1 MDSNVSVRLYK
12 YLITVA
18 AALSFA
24 LLLSS
29 CRPGAEPQGAR
40 QKALSFLS
48 SCRVETAGQ
57 SGGLYDLTALSS
69 DKERTLC
76 AYGVYDE
83 THILLLTAEDRP
95 AFGPDSKGPAY
106 TADLLDLTDGSRR
119 ELVSFECAGTLN
131 GFSDGTQF
139 LEIISAQPLVVYDSL
154 NGMLYAP
161 RMTPSSLVLPGWLNG
176 ASVHCLGGK
185 LYLSSERGFLYDT
198 SPDGELHAVWR
209 LPHTFH
215 TFTPVKSGHE
225 GVLTFSTRTFGE
237 DTGEVL
243 VDIDPVSGESRYY
256 RSSLS
261 QERFLSDSEG
271 LVLASSFDREPLLTV
286 CDPAASSQKTLHLPE
301 RITERLSGN
310 AEGTGSFVSL
320 QTAPRSLGSGWC
332 CWSLSDGNGRP
343 ESLYLWDT
351 LSASA
356 SGWEAPSQTDWAG
369 PSPEEYGEISRRA
382 AQLEEQY
389 GVTIVLGRNVPL
401 TFSDYS
407 ASPETSPDLMDGTLS
422 VLENVLSRYPA
433 QYFDALKG
441 TYYREIVFYLT
452 GDLAPLDQTA
462 NISNAGA
469 FATERDGLCQ
479 IALNLLS
486 DPDASMVIHELTHA
500 ADYRFAGQALWDED
514 AWNAMNPPGFSYYN
528 SYIDEQGESYEYS
541 GSSDHTADAGGPADE
556 VYFIDAYSKTF
567 GMEDRARLMENLM
580 VSGSPYAEF
589 YRGKHLQEKLSYYF
603 RFLRDTLSDESWP
616 PATEWE
622 EALESASVTQ

>member
-48 SCRVETAGQ
+48 SRRVETAGQ

-243 VDIDPVSGESRYY
+243 VDIDPVSGESRCY

-369 PSPEEYGEISRRA
+369 SSPEEYGEISRRA

-441 TYYREIVFYLT
+441 TYYRDIVFYLT

-486 DPDASMVIHELTHA
+486 NPDASMVIHELTHA

-528 SYIDEQGESYEYS
+528 SYIDEQGESYEYA

>member
-48 SCRVETAGQ
+48 SRRVETAGQ

-83 THILLLTAEDRP
+83 TRILLLTAEDRP

-320 QTAPRSLGSGWC
+320 QTAPRSLGSG
-332 CWSLSDGNGRP
+332 
-343 ESLYLWDT
+343 
-351 LSASA
+351 
-356 SGWEAPSQTDWAG
+356 
-369 PSPEEYGEISRRA
+369 
-382 AQLEEQY
+382 
-389 GVTIVLGRNVPL
+389 
-401 TFSDYS
+401 FS
-407 ASPETSPDLMDGTLS
+407 
-422 VLENVLSRYPA
+422 
-433 QYFDALKG
+433 
-441 TYYREIVFYLT
+441 
-452 GDLAPLDQTA
+452 
-462 NISNAGA
+462 
-469 FATERDGLCQ
+469 
-479 IALNLLS
+479 
-486 DPDASMVIHELTHA
+486 
-500 ADYRFAGQALWDED
+500 
-514 AWNAMNPPGFSYYN
+514 
-528 SYIDEQGESYEYS
+528 
-541 GSSDHTADAGGPADE
+541 
-556 VYFIDAYSKTF
+556 
-567 GMEDRARLMENLM
+567 
-580 VSGSPYAEF
+580 
-589 YRGKHLQEKLSYYF
+589 
-603 RFLRDTLSDESWP
+603 
-616 PATEWE
+616 
-622 EALESASVTQ
+622 